1 MNKIKDSN
9 KSIFFPK
16 PELILALFAIICIL
30 IAIFVPRWIVGDA
43 KLTRTKRFEIE
54 NAYRVTII
62 QGFGGL
68 FFLSTAYFTWRNLKV
83 AEGNLTTAQNKQ
95 IADAKVA
102 ELNLKAIQDKQIAD
116 AKVAELN
123 LKATQ
128 DKQLT
133 ERFAKAVEMLGHQD
147 IHVRLGAIYL
157 LERISKDSAQDYW
170 QIMEILTAYVREK
183 SPYQY
188 PYNTVNNLEDEPY
201 VPLPTDIQAVLTV
214 IGRRED
220 PETKETIS
228 LDLSGSNLRGA
239 KLGSANLK
247 KVDFRRANLSYAYLV
262 EAELENSIFYK
273 AVIKK
278 ANLGKAKLSNAEL
291 GESNLFHSI
300 LTGANLTGA
309 NLGNADLSYTSLN
322 EVNFNDTDLVAA
334 NLLEAHLYKAE
345 NLFPTQIINKAIN
358 WEKAYY
364 DPEFCKQIGLTDT
377 TVISTNNL

>member
-1 MNKIKDSN
+1 MKKTKGSN
-9 KSIFFPK
+9 KFLFFLK
-16 PELILALFAIICIL
+16 LELILPLL
-30 IAIFVPRWIVGDA
+30 GLSGLLTAIFLPRWTVDNA
-43 KLTRTKRFEIE
+43 KLTGTKRLEVA

-102 ELNLKAIQDKQIAD
+102 ELNLKAIQDKQ
-116 AKVAELN
+116 
-123 LKATQ
+123 
-128 DKQLT
+128 LT

-157 LERISKDSAQDYW
+157 LERISKDSEQDYL

-188 PYNTVNNLEDEPY
+188 PHNTVNNLEDESF
-201 VPLPTDIQAVLTV
+201 VPLPIDIQAVLTV
-214 IGRRED
+214 IGRRKD
-220 PETKETIS
+220 PETEELNS

-247 KVDFRRANLSYAYLV
+247 KVDFSRANLSYAYLV
-262 EAELENSIFYK
+262 EAELENSIFDK

-278 ANLGKAKLSNAEL
+278 ADLTEAKLSNANL
-291 GESNLFHSI
+291 KDANLFDSI
-300 LTGANLTGA
+300 LNGANLTSA
-309 NLGNADLSYTSLN
+309 KLGHTNLSYTSLDG
-322 EVNFNDTDLVAA
+322 VNFKDAYLVAA

-345 NLFPTQIINKAIN
+345 NLDPNQIVKAIN
-358 WEKAYY
+358 CEKAHY
-364 DPEFCKQIGLTDT
+364 DPEFRKQIGLRNT
-377 TVISTNNL
+377 TITSTNNL